1 MNTMPCALG
10 HGMAVALLNQ
20 KDMSDRRQEAQ
31 EDINFKILRLVQ
43 EDPHISQRE
52 LADRLGI
59 SLGGLNYCLR
69 ALVDKGFV
77 KLERFKQSPQ
87 KLKSMYILTPMGMAE
102 KMMMTGRFLRRK
114 MQEYDTLKA
123 EIEALK
129 KEAASVTDHKTKA
142 NTN

>member
-10 HGMAVALLNQ
+10 HGMAVALQNQ